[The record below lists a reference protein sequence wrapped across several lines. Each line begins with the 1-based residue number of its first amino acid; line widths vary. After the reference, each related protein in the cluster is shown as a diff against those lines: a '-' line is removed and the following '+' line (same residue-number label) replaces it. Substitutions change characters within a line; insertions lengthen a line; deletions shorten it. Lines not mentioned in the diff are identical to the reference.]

1 MCSQTTTKHKS
12 DCKMA
17 FGRKDASC
25 PRCQELLNGAEAIK
39 WAPNRAERDAR
50 RSAEIRAHD
59 CKKSNCGPVCTAF
72 DW

>member
-1 MCSQTTTKHKS
+1 MSTQHKS

-25 PRCQELLNGAEAIK
+25 PRCQELLQGAK
-39 WAPNRAERDAR
+39 PRAGYGDKKKAEYAR
-50 RSAEIRAHD
+50 WLKELKAHD
-59 CKKSNCGPVCTAF
+59 CKKCNCGPVCTAF